1 MSLPEFKQGAP
12 LTADALNVLAD
23 RVRAMQGRAPGAAAV
38 STAWAVGRFIP
49 GRRYGFELAA
59 WNGLVWVR
67 QGWVDAGNG
76 HLYSVGV
83 REWNDLGPLRPM
95 TVWLEMTETEGEVKV
110 TEYDE
115 NTPETNLRRRLGYVR
130 EVPGEGEDA
139 APVWHCVQLLGG
151 LVAPAAPRRTLG
163 YSERTAVPEKG
174 DVTWELALA
183 GNLRGVGYK
192 EVPGRYY
199 GGRSVNL
206 RYGTNVHEVWQQAA
220 RGGNRL
226 AMTLHFRTD

>member
-23 RVRAMQGRAPGAAAV
+23 RVRAMQGRVPGAAAV

-115 NTPETNLRRRLGYVR
+115 STAETNLRRRLGYVR

-151 LVAPAAPRRTLG
+151 LVAPAAPRRKT
-163 YSERTAVPEKG
+163 VPSPQN
-174 DVTWELALA
+174 TYPY
-183 GNLRGVGYK
+183 R
-192 EVPGRYY
+192 
-199 GGRSVNL
+199 
-206 RYGTNVHEVWQQAA
+206 AA
-220 RGGNRL
+220 AFFRVFCSRRFRL
-226 AMTLHFRTD
+226 LKAYESIVYPLL